1 MNFVMKCQTAVRA
14 SLFAV
19 KFLAFSEER
28 KAHYEINA
36 PRLPHAPA
44 WTVPLL
50 APICEAAMRSSTTAP
65 TDSST
70 PARRARFR
78 QAARTRARCSGCK
91 CPEKHHEG

>member
-19 KFLAFSEER
+19 KLLAFSEER

-36 PRLPHAPA
+36 PTTPA
-44 WTVPLL
+44 MRQRGTVPLL

-65 TDSST
+65 D
-70 PARRARFR
+70 
-78 QAARTRARCSGCK
+78 
-91 CPEKHHEG
+91 